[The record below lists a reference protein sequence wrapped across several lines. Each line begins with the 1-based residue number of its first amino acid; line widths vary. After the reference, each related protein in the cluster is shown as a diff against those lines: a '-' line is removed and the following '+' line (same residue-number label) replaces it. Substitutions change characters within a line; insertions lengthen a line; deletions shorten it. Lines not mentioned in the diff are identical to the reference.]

1 MPRALGT
8 ASRRRSDRS
17 DAATRA
23 LAAAA
28 IVAGLAA
35 FSGVARADQPSPL
48 PPPVIYNYG
57 VEDTPRSAAM
67 GGSLRALG
75 SGNTALLL
83 NPAAVAETRVYHIEA
98 DGQFMPEAARQVY
111 GGSIVDSVTGRLGG
125 GVAVMGGFMD
135 PNGLN
140 RSFIDARLALGYPI
154 TDRFM
159 IGISG
164 RYLKVTQSGPGTA
177 FESSPG
183 PFGPLD
189 RVSGGLSDPTGGRFA
204 FVNQMTFDVGL
215 AVKPAD
221 VLYIGVLGQ
230 NLAYAGNGILPLMVG
245 GGIGIGT
252 KDFSIEGD
260 GLADLNSWNKA
271 TGRFSGGAEVLI
283 ANHVPLRAGIL
294 YDSGARN
301 PTVSGG
307 LGFLATE
314 FSVEASVKRT
324 LASPGGTSIIVS
336 VAYFLESSGL
346 TRSSTPEM

>member
-1 MPRALGT
+1 MPRPVKTTRKRATAAALVG
-8 ASRRRSDRS
+8 S
-17 DAATRA
+17 A
-23 LAAAA
+23 LAS
-28 IVAGLAA
+28 
-35 FSGVARADQPSPL
+35 FSGVARADPPSPL
-48 PPPVIYNYG
+48 PAPVIYNYG
-57 VEDTPRSAAM
+57 VEENPRSAAM
-67 GGSLRALG
+67 GGALRAMG
-75 SGNTALLL
+75 SGNNALLL

-98 DGQFMPEAARQVY
+98 DAQFMPEAARQVY
-111 GGSIVDSVTGRLGG
+111 GGSIVDSVTGRLAG

-159 IGISG
+159 IGIAG
-164 RYLKVTQSGPGTA
+164 RYLKVVQSGPGTA

-204 FVNQMTFDVGL
+204 FVNQLTFDVGI

-221 VLYIGVLGQ
+221 ALYIGILGQ

-245 GGIGIGT
+245 GGLGVGT
-252 KDFSIEGD
+252 KDFTIEGD
-260 GLADLNSWNKA
+260 GVADLNSWNKTTA
-271 TGRFSGGAEVLI
+271 RASGGAEVLI
-283 ANHVPLRAGIL
+283 ANHVPIRAGIL
-294 YDSGARN
+294 YDTGAHN
-301 PTVSGG
+301 ATVSGG

-314 FSVEASVKRT
+314 FSVEASLKRT
-324 LASPGGTSIIVS
+324 IASPGGTSIIVS